1 MEIHKLE
8 KYWLVLAL
16 VLIIG
21 FIATVT
27 YGAIGVGIQMVN
39 DEGGTVDP
47 NNLDNTEFADP
58 GIEKVGENEYDVHV
72 ISQQFLFVP
81 GSTEPIRVP
90 TNSRINF
97 YITSS
102 DVLHGFEVVDTN
114 INTMAI
120 PGQVAKLTVVFEE
133 PGEYGIV
140 CTEYCGSGHHFMEG
154 QLEAV
159 PKSEFSINSSEG
171 DA

>member
-1 MEIHKLE
+1 MEIHNLE
-8 KYWLVLAL
+8 KYWLVLSL
-16 VLIIG
+16 FLIIV

-39 DEGGTVDP
+39 DEGGTINP

-58 GIEKVGENEYDVHV
+58 GIEKVGENEYTVHV
-72 ISQQFLFVP
+72 IAQQFLFIP

-114 INTMAI
+114 INTMVI

-133 PGEYGIV
+133 PGEYGIL
-140 CTEYCGSGHHFMEG
+140 CTEYCGSGHHLMEG
-154 QLEAV
+154 KLEVV

-171 DA
+171 DK

>member
-8 KYWLVLAL
+8 KYWLILAL
-16 VLIIG
+16 FLIIG

-58 GIEKVGENEYDVHV
+58 GIQKVGEDEYDVYV
-72 ISQQFLFVP
+72 ITQQFLFIP
-81 GSTEPIRVP
+81 GSTEPIQVP

-114 INTMAI
+114 INTMTV

-140 CTEYCGSGHHFMEG
+140 CTEYCGSGHHLMEG
-154 QLEAV
+154 QLEV
-159 PKSEFSINSSEG
+159 IPKSEFSINSSEG
-171 DA
+171 DT